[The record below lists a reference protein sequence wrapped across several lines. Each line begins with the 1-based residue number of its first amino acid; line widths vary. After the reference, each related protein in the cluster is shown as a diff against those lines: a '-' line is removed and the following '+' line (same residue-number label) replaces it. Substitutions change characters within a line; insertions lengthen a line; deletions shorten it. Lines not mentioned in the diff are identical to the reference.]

1 METILK
7 MADYTVSCIYNE
19 KELNEMLIN
28 ENLMDSQY
36 YFIPTVIS
44 IFKGNPEVEIIDYND
59 TRALITIND
68 KYFII
73 TMNQHDD
80 DFSITINSYD
90 SYLEGRRV
98 YRWLFSM

>member
-7 MADYTVSCIYNE
+7 MADYTVSCIYKG
-19 KELNEMLIN
+19 KEVNEMLIY

-44 IFKGNPEVEIIDYND
+44 IFKDNHEVDIIDYND
-59 TRALITIND
+59 TKAFITLKD

-73 TMNQHDD
+73 TINKNNNKVN
-80 DFSITINSYD
+80 ITINSYD